1 MNTTAKEGDA
11 VSLGRLLGTIKEVGY
26 GVSQGDL

>member
-1 MNTTAKEGDA
+1 MDTTAKEGDA
-11 VSLGRLLGTIKEVGY
+11 VSLGRPLGSTKEVGY